1 MSAQKYDATTIT
13 VLEGIEAVRK
23 RPAMYIGDTNT
34 RGFHHL
40 VYEVV
45 DNAIDEALAGYCDK
59 IEVIIHQDNSI
70 TVVDNGRGI
79 PVDMH
84 AKMKK
89 PALEVVLTT
98 LHAGGK
104 FDNESYKVSG
114 GLHGVGVSCVNALS
128 EWMEAEVK
136 RDGTVYSMNFKIGA
150 PTGPM
155 EKIGKCKGTG
165 TKISFKPDST
175 IFEVSEFS
183 FDILANRLR
192 ELAFLNK
199 GINIRLID
207 EREEGKETKFNYE
220 GGIISFVEYLNK
232 NKNALHDKVIYFSK
246 EKEDVVAEVAVQF
259 NDTYSENIHSFA
271 NNINTIEGGTH
282 MSGFRSALT
291 RTINTYVKNSK
302 LAKNMKG
309 TVSGDD
315 IREGITAVISVKVS
329 DPQFEGQTKTKLGN
343 SEVAGIVESIVNESL
358 AIFLE
363 ENPNV
368 AKKIIEKALMA
379 ARARAAAKKARDLTR
394 RKGVLESTALPG
406 KLSDCSERDPA
417 LCEVYL
423 VEGDS
428 AGGSAKQGR
437 DRKFQAILPLR
448 GKILNVEKA
457 RLDKILSSE
466 EIKKMITAIGTGVG
480 AGDFNVEKARY
491 HKIIIMTD
499 ADVDGAHIRTLLLTF
514 FFRQMPGLITQGYIY
529 IAQPPLYKVKRRKK
543 ERYLNTDEE
552 MNGYLLELGSED
564 IECRVAQNKNP
575 MTQIQFREVLE
586 LLVQLEDYLVSLERK
601 SINLNE
607 YFAAQNKN
615 GDLPLFR
622 VRLEEGTKFIL
633 DKNEL
638 KELTEIEEKRVG
650 VEVEID
656 EGDLFDAADDQN
668 ETDENSENSDEIEEV
683 PTVKLDVT
691 ELYETH
697 EIVKIAA
704 ELHRRKLEIAN
715 WNLTKKSEEDAEEVK
730 VDPIAFLKFGEK
742 ETPINSLLGILEAI
756 RENGKKGLQIQRYKG
771 LGEMN
776 PEQLWETTMDPK
788 KRTLLKV
795 VIEDAVE
802 ADDVFTTLMG
812 EVVECRRQFIEEN
825 AKYVTNL
832 DV

>member
-1 MSAQKYDATTIT
+1 
-13 VLEGIEAVRK
+13 
-23 RPAMYIGDTNT
+23 
-34 RGFHHL
+34 
-40 VYEVV
+40 
-45 DNAIDEALAGYCDK
+45 
-59 IEVIIHQDNSI
+59 
-70 TVVDNGRGI
+70 
-79 PVDMH
+79 
-84 AKMKK
+84 
-89 PALEVVLTT
+89 
-98 LHAGGK
+98 
-104 FDNESYKVSG
+104 
-114 GLHGVGVSCVNALS
+114 
-128 EWMEAEVK
+128 
-136 RDGTVYSMNFKIGA
+136 
-150 PTGPM
+150 
-155 EKIGKCKGTG
+155 
-165 TKISFKPDST
+165 
-175 IFEVSEFS
+175 
-183 FDILANRLR
+183 
-192 ELAFLNK
+192 
-199 GINIRLID
+199 
-207 EREEGKETKFNYE
+207 
-220 GGIISFVEYLNK
+220 
-232 NKNALHDKVIYFSK
+232 
-246 EKEDVVAEVAVQF
+246 
-259 NDTYSENIHSFA
+259 
-271 NNINTIEGGTH
+271 
-282 MSGFRSALT
+282 
-291 RTINTYVKNSK
+291 
-302 LAKNMKG
+302 
-309 TVSGDD
+309 
-315 IREGITAVISVKVS
+315 
-329 DPQFEGQTKTKLGN
+329 
-343 SEVAGIVESIVNESL
+343 
-358 AIFLE
+358 
-363 ENPNV
+363 
-368 AKKIIEKALMA
+368 
-379 ARARAAAKKARDLTR
+379 
-394 RKGVLESTALPG
+394 
-406 KLSDCSERDPA
+406 
-417 LCEVYL
+417 
-423 VEGDS
+423 
-428 AGGSAKQGR
+428 
-437 DRKFQAILPLR
+437 
-448 GKILNVEKA
+448 
-457 RLDKILSSE
+457 
-466 EIKKMITAIGTGVG
+466 
-480 AGDFNVEKARY
+480 
-491 HKIIIMTD
+491 
-499 ADVDGAHIRTLLLTF
+499 
-514 FFRQMPGLITQGYIY
+514 MPGLITQGYIY

-668 ETDENSENSDEIEEV
+668 EIGGNSDEIEEV

-742 ETPINSLLGILEAI
+742 ETPVNSLLGILEAI

-776 PEQLWETTMDPK
+776 PEQLWETTMDPA

-812 EVVECRRQFIEEN
+812 DVVECRRQFIEQN

>member
-1 MSAQKYDATTIT
+1 VNLLFLI
-13 VLEGIEAVRK
+13 
-23 RPAMYIGDTNT
+23 
-34 RGFHHL
+34 
-40 VYEVV
+40 
-45 DNAIDEALAGYCDK
+45 
-59 IEVIIHQDNSI
+59 
-70 TVVDNGRGI
+70 
-79 PVDMH
+79 
-84 AKMKK
+84 
-89 PALEVVLTT
+89 
-98 LHAGGK
+98 
-104 FDNESYKVSG
+104 KVS
-114 GLHGVGVSCVNALS
+114 
-128 EWMEAEVK
+128 
-136 RDGTVYSMNFKIGA
+136 T
-150 PTGPM
+150 
-155 EKIGKCKGTG
+155 
-165 TKISFKPDST
+165 
-175 IFEVSEFS
+175 
-183 FDILANRLR
+183 
-192 ELAFLNK
+192 
-199 GINIRLID
+199 LI
-207 EREEGKETKFNYE
+207 
-220 GGIISFVEYLNK
+220 
-232 NKNALHDKVIYFSK
+232 IYFSK
-246 EKEDVVAEVAVQF
+246 EKDDVVAEVAVQF

-302 LAKNMKG
+302 LAKNLKG
-309 TVSGDD
+309 SVSGDD

-343 SEVAGIVESIVNESL
+343 SEVAGIVESIVNENL

-457 RLDKILSSE
+457 RLDKILSSD
-466 EIKKMITAIGTGVG
+466 EIKKIITAIGTGVG
-480 AGDFNVEKARY
+480 AGDFDVEKARY

-552 MNGYLLELGSED
+552 MNSYLLELGSED
-564 IECRVAQNKNP
+564 IECRVAKNKNP
-575 MTQIQFREVLE
+575 MTAIQFREVLE
-586 LLVQLEDYLVSLERK
+586 LLVQLEDYLGSLERK
-601 SINLNE
+601 AINLND

-615 GDLPLFR
+615 GELPLFR
-622 VRLEEGTKFIL
+622 VRLDEGTKFIL

-638 KELTEIEEKRVG
+638 KELTETEEKRVG
-650 VEVEID
+650 AEVEID
-656 EGDLFDAADDQN
+656 EGDLFDVADDQIEIDKN
-668 ETDENSENSDEIEEV
+668 TDEVDDVTTI
-683 PTVKLDVT
+683 KLDVT

-715 WNLTKKSEEDAEEVK
+715 WNLPKKSEEDAEDVK

-742 ETPINSLLGILEAI
+742 EVPVDSLLGILEAI

-812 EVVECRRQFIEEN
+812 DVVECRRQFIEQN